1 MTWCLWSCPEPEQSW
16 AFPKRLGLFQRGL
29 ITIYYYFQ
37 KLIECPTTVR
47 QKEDRDMPGPWDNL
61 KGKSC
66 LAGSSLVRAAHWAP
80 REAPCEE
87 ELPCR
92 FFSRPVTLSRTG
104 CIPAAPDMGS
114 QRVRHVWATEL
125 SCTLPESKCEERS
138 FGLPLEVRMC
148 MANYAKCLERLLKFQ
163 RMNGPLEWGYI
174 RRSVGPWSFH
184 GGSEWPVL
192 KGQGS
197 IIEQRW
203 GGVCSQVQKW
213 EFVSF
218 SVLILNYFYLTLQ
231 IHIFLPDLSLSENMT
246 IYRIVL

>member
-1 MTWCLWSCPEPEQSW
+1 MVVSW
-16 AFPKRLGLFQRGL
+16 ARAILSISKKAWTFPARPYYYISLFPKINRKPNNSKTEGRKGHTGPPGQPRGEELPCRFLSRPGGSLGPPGQ
-29 ITIYYYFQ
+29 
-37 KLIECPTTVR
+37 PHVR
-47 QKEDRDMPGPWDNL
+47 
-61 KGKSC
+61 KSC
-66 LAGSSLVRAAHWAP
+66 LAGSSLSSHDLVTDWVHP
-80 REAPCEE
+80 GG
-87 ELPCR
+87 
-92 FFSRPVTLSRTG
+92 SRQLS
-104 CIPAAPDMGS
+104 MGS